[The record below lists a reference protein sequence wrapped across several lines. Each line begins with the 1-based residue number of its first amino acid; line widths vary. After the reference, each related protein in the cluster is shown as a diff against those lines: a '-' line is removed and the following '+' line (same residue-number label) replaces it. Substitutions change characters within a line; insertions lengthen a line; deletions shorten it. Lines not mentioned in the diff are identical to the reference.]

1 PSILRARMALAS
13 SLLETRLREDM
24 SAPECI
30 KRIQINGNGLKIAR
44 LFSQSTFLTAN
55 VLLEK

>member
-1 PSILRARMALAS
+1 MALAS
-13 SLLETRLREDM
+13 SLLETRLWEDM

-55 VLLEK
+55 VLLEE